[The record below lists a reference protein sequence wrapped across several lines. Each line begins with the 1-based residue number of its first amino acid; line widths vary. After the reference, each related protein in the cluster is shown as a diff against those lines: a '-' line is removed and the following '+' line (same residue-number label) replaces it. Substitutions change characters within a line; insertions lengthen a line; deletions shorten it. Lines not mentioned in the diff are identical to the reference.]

1 MHLAMTSCGSSS
13 STASRSC
20 LACENSGVAS
30 GGDLG
35 DRFDQGFQLRQAAL
49 AAGARPEGAPRACSA
64 QRAAGRARGWGRR
77 PRARGCRERRSGGAG
92 PGMGGGSP
100 RGAATGRSE
109 RGCGAWHREGGRG
122 RRGCRAAPVQRPAAR
137 DRRRGSRRAGIRCSN
152 EGSRGGGGS
161 RGGSGRNQRPV
172 PSPAAR
178 HRAALRFRLPCQVP
192 AGGSEPRRRVRAP
205 SLRRHG
211 ARPGRAWR
219 PGAVAACGLTRF
231 ELIAVEGLP
240 EVRPGDD
247 LGELI
252 SSRSKLETGD
262 VLVVAQKVVSKSE
275 GRLVNIRTVTASD
288 EAVRIASQLVASP
301 DPRMVQVV
309 LDESVRVI
317 RSERALIT
325 ETRHGFVCANGG
337 VDHSNVPGDAEPALL
352 PEDPDAS
359 ANRLR
364 NRLRELTR
372 VTVGVIISD
381 TFGRPWRLGIV
392 NVALGVAGL
401 PALLA
406 LRGSLDDDGKQL
418 QATVLAPA
426 DELAA
431 AAGLVMGKTNRAPV
445 VIIRGSG
452 LHGNGTGRDLIRP
465 AAEDL
470 FR

>member
-1 MHLAMTSCGSSS
+1 M
-13 STASRSC
+13 
-20 LACENSGVAS
+20 
-30 GGDLG
+30 
-35 DRFDQGFQLRQAAL
+35 
-49 AAGARPEGAPRACSA
+49 
-64 QRAAGRARGWGRR
+64 
-77 PRARGCRERRSGGAG
+77 
-92 PGMGGGSP
+92 
-100 RGAATGRSE
+100 
-109 RGCGAWHREGGRG
+109 
-122 RRGCRAAPVQRPAAR
+122 
-137 DRRRGSRRAGIRCSN
+137 
-152 EGSRGGGGS
+152 
-161 RGGSGRNQRPV
+161 
-172 PSPAAR
+172 
-178 HRAALRFRLPCQVP
+178 
-192 AGGSEPRRRVRAP
+192 
-205 SLRRHG
+205 
-211 ARPGRAWR
+211 
-219 PGAVAACGLTRF
+219 TRF

-252 SSRSKLETGD
+252 SSRIKLETGD

-275 GRLVNIRTVTASD
+275 GRLVSLRTVTASD
-288 EAVRIASQLVASP
+288 EAVRIASRLVASP

-337 VDHSNVPGDAEPALL
+337 VDHSNVPGDDELTLL

-364 NRLRELTR
+364 DRLRELTR
-372 VTVGVIISD
+372 ATVGVIVSD

-401 PALLA
+401 PALLD
-406 LRGSLDDDGKQL
+406 LRGSLDDEGKPL

-445 VIIRGSG
+445 VIIRGLG
-452 LHGNGTGRDLIRP
+452 LHGSGTGRDLIRP